1 MIPKD
6 ILSKLGPTADRL
18 NLSGT
23 QLAGIVA
30 AVTNHSD
37 GDIND
42 IDLSKSTARRHRCAS
57 RSNQASSIKKDFN
70 CDVGQ
75 VNFDGKRLP
84 GLGGFGK
91 VNRLAVIL
99 NQASVLQVQQTY
111 KFLICSVPILQNNC
125 NSLTI
130 STYII
135 QICSVPILRNIFNSL
150 TISTY
155 IIPQDSDSKILGI
168 AETKDSTGRVEAEK
182 VKEILDNWNVTE
194 KIIALG
200 FDTTSSNTGIRKGS
214 CTILQQLLE
223 RQLLWLAC
231 RHHIPERIIAVSFI
245 TLFGETK
252 GPDVPLF
259 KTLKNCW
266 DNLDLS
272 NIKLPDI
279 PSCYDG
285 DVDSLLSYI
294 NDKLEPEN
302 LKLLP
307 RCDYK
312 EYLELALLFLGGSID
327 RKKGYTYQIQRPG
340 ADHHARWMSKA
351 IYILKLSLLQHQIDE
366 IHWQTKKKIHK
377 MALFVVF
384 IYLKAWFNST
394 SLTSAAKNDL
404 ELYKL
409 FLKFKKIHS
418 KISQSACEVLN
429 RHTWYLKEDA
439 ITLTLFNEDI
449 CSEERTLYAKKI
461 YELAATDELEIQKPD
476 IPLITQKSEISD
488 FIGERSR
495 LLFDLLDIPLDFLA
509 DDEWYLLPEYA
520 SVKKLMKHLTPLND
534 SAERALALATRVNTH
549 ITRDEESYQE
559 LLQVV
564 EAHRKKYGLKTKNDL
579 KKLY

>member
-1 MIPKD
+1 MRYP
-6 ILSKLGPTADRL
+6 LLHSLGRL
-18 NLSGT
+18 
-23 QLAGIVA
+23 
-30 AVTNHSD
+30 
-37 GDIND
+37 
-42 IDLSKSTARRHRCAS
+42 K
-57 RSNQASSIKKDFN
+57 
-70 CDVGQ
+70 GQ
-75 VNFDGKRLP
+75 
-84 GLGGFGK
+84 
-91 VNRLAVIL
+91 
-99 NQASVLQVQQTY
+99 
-111 KFLICSVPILQNNC
+111 
-125 NSLTI
+125 
-130 STYII
+130 
-135 QICSVPILRNIFNSL
+135 
-150 TISTY
+150 
-155 IIPQDSDSKILGI
+155 
-168 AETKDSTGRVEAEK
+168 
-182 VKEILDNWNVTE
+182 
-194 KIIALG
+194 
-200 FDTTSSNTGIRKGS
+200 
-214 CTILQQLLE
+214 
-223 RQLLWLAC
+223 
-231 RHHIPERIIAVSFI
+231 
-245 TLFGETK
+245 

-302 LKLLP
+302 LKLLL

-351 IYILKLSLLQHQIDE
+351 IYILMLSLLQHQIDK

-384 IYLKAWFNST
+384 IYLKAWFNSP
-394 SLTSAAKNDL
+394 SLTSAAKNNL

-409 FLKFKKIHS
+409 L
-418 KISQSACEVLN
+418 L
-429 RHTWYLKEDA
+429 TEDA
-439 ITLTLFNEDI
+439 ITLILFNEDI
-449 CSEERTLYAKKI
+449 CTEERTLYAKKI

-476 IPLITQKSEISD
+476 LPLSTQKSEISD

-520 SVKKLMKHLTPLND
+520 SVKKSLKHLTPLND

-564 EAHRKKYGLKTKNDL
+564 EAHQKKYGLKTKNDL